1 MGRTVEGDGAL
12 EPSRASLKVASE
24 STLLETGPI
33 DTPPLPREEPRSRGA
48 MCRFEVPYRP
58 A

>member
-1 MGRTVEGDGAL
+1 MGRTVEGEGAL

-33 DTPPLPREEPRSRGA
+33 DTPLPKEEPKSRGA
-48 MCRFEVPYRP
+48 MCRFEVPNRP